1 MQHLKLNPEEFSQKF
16 PHRPFTIRHELAAH
30 PLFALPRLIELSQQ
44 LPESFV
50 EYNAGNLPIGIDP
63 KQTPRNGLS
72 IKDTIQR
79 IEECRSWLVLKDV
92 EQVPEYK
99 ALLDECLDQVRELS
113 DGIIPGME
121 QREGF
126 IFITSPGSVTPYHTD
141 PEHNFLLQVRGNK
154 TVHMFDGKD
163 RSIISEEELEAF
175 HSGGHRNLKFKDE
188 YQSKARSFTLQPG
201 DGLHFPVNDPH
212 WVKNGEEVSISF
224 SITFRSPVSKRN
236 ARLYFANNQLRK
248 MGIPPTPPGRSA
260 WRDVTKDLAFVAAR
274 RLARAVGGGAASQG
288 RKY

>member
-1 MQHLKLNPEEFSQKF
+1 M
-16 PHRPFTIRHELAAH
+16 
-30 PLFALPRLIELSQQ
+30 
-44 LPESFV
+44 
-50 EYNAGNLPIGIDP
+50 
-63 KQTPRNGLS
+63 
-72 IKDTIQR
+72 
-79 IEECRSWLVLKDV
+79 LKDV
-92 EQVPEYK
+92 EQIPEYK
-99 ALLDECLDQVRELS
+99 ALLDECLDQVRES
-113 DGIIPGME
+113 SEQIIPGME

-141 PEHNFLLQVRGNK
+141 PEHNFLLQIRGSK
-154 TVHMFDGKD
+154 TVHIFDGKD

-188 YQSKARSFTLQPG
+188 YQAKAKSFVLQPG

-212 WVKNGEEVSISF
+212 WVKNGDAVSISF

-274 RLARAVGGGAASQG
+274 RFARVVGGGGAASQG

>member
-1 MQHLKLNPEEFSQKF
+1 MEHLKLNPEEFGRLF
-16 PHRPFTIRHELAAH
+16 PHRPFTIRHELSSH

-44 LPESFV
+44 LPEAFV
-50 EYNAGNLPIGIDP
+50 EYNAGNLPIGVDP

-72 IKDTIQR
+72 IVDTIKR

-92 EQVPEYK
+92 EQVPEYR
-99 ALLDECLDQVRELS
+99 ALLDECLDQIGALS
-113 DGIIPGME
+113 EQIVPGMG

-126 IFITSPGSVTPYHTD
+126 IFISSPGSVTPYHTD
-141 PEHNFLLQVRGNK
+141 PEHNFLLQIRGTK

-188 YQSKARSFTLQPG
+188 YQAKARSFSLQPG

-212 WVKNGEEVSISF
+212 WVKNGDAVSISF
-224 SITFRSPVSKRN
+224 SITFRSPLSKRN
-236 ARLYFANNQLRK
+236 ARLYFANGQLRK
-248 MGIPPTPPGRSA
+248 FGIPPTPPGMSA
-260 WRDVTKDLAFVAAR
+260 WRDITKDLAFVAAR
-274 RLARAVGGGAASQG
+274 RVARVLGAGSQ
-288 RKY
+288 REERRY